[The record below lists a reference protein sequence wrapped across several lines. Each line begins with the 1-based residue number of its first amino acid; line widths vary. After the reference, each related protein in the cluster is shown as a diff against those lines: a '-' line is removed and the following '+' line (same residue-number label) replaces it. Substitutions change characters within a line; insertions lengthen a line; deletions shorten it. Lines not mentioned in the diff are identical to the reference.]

1 MGESEFGD
9 WLDEMRLALKAWGD
23 FIVERV
29 TELVRLDLGDEAYK
43 SFFKIPPDYRIK
55 ERKSALKKLKK
66 KKYAQPKEQMTDLVG
81 ARFVVLL
88 KTDIVVIERAIVG
101 QTAWA
106 ISRDRNPV
114 DEQAK
119 DPTSF
124 EYQSVHYLLRNNKEL
139 IFNGVTIPEGLSCEL
154 QIRTVLQHAYAE
166 LGHDRIHKG
175 EQHIPLTAQ
184 RLVARCMALMETTD
198 EMFVN
203 AVHELDQVN
212 RELEDWCTFLDE
224 TIKPILTTITPTS
237 NDSEAR
243 DILDTYKDLLK
254 EAGLDRVKAELTPF
268 VTKKIQERAAS
279 TGGLFAKPVV
289 LAVYWIVKTHPFEVS
304 QIWPVPGLRNG
315 LDQVKAD
322 LGVA

>member
-1 MGESEFGD
+1 MCP
-9 WLDEMRLALKAWGD
+9 ALEAWGS
-23 FIVERV
+23 FIVGRV
-29 TELVRLDLGDEAYK
+29 TELVKLELGDEAYK
-43 SFFKIPPDYRIK
+43 SFFKIQPSYRSK
-55 ERKSALKKLKK
+55 EVKSAIKKLKK
-66 KKYAQPKEQMTDLVG
+66 KKYALPKEQMTDLVG

-88 KTDIVVIERAIVG
+88 KTDMAVVEKAIVS

-106 ISRDRNPV
+106 SSRDRNPV

-124 EYQSVHYLLRNNKEL
+124 EYQSVHYLLRNTKEF
-139 IFNGVTIPEGLSCEL
+139 IHNGVKIPEGLSCEV

-166 LGHDRIHKG
+166 LGHDRIYKS
-175 EQHIPLTAQ
+175 EQHVPLTVQ

-203 AVHELDQVN
+203 AVHELNQVN
-212 RELEDWCTFLDE
+212 REIEHWCSFLDE
-224 TIKPILTTITPTS
+224 TVNPILNSIIPTS
-237 NDSEAR
+237 SDPDAR

-254 EAGLDRVKAELTPF
+254 ETGLDAVKAELTPF

-279 TGGLFAKPVV
+279 VGGLFAKPVV
-289 LAVYWIVKTHPFEVS
+289 LVVYWLVKTHPFEVE
-304 QIWPVPGLRNG
+304 QLWPVPGLRNG
-315 LDQVKAD
+315 FDQVKSD

>member
-1 MGESEFGD
+1 MGNSDFGD
-9 WLDEMRLALKAWGD
+9 WLDEMRPALEAWGD
-23 FIVERV
+23 FIVGRV
-29 TELVRLDLGDEAYK
+29 AELVQLDLGDEAYK
-43 SFFKIPPDYRIK
+43 KFFKTPPSYRSK

-66 KKYAQPKEQMTDLVG
+66 KRYAQPKEQMTDLVG

-88 KTDIVVIERAIVG
+88 KTDIEVVERAIVG

-106 ISRDRNPV
+106 ISRDRNPL

-124 EYQSVHYLLRNNKEL
+124 EYQSVHYLLRNNKEF
-139 IFNGVTIPEGLSCEL
+139 IHNDVTIPEGLSCEV
-154 QIRTVLQHAYAE
+154 QIRTLLQHAYAE
-166 LGHDRIHKG
+166 LGHDRIYKG
-175 EQHIPLTAQ
+175 EQHIPLTVQ

-212 RELEDWCTFLDE
+212 REIEHWCDFLDQ
-224 TIKPILTTITPTS
+224 TVKPILTTITPTW

-243 DILDTYKDLLK
+243 DILNTYKDLLK
-254 EAGLDRVKAELTPF
+254 EASLDSVKAELTPF
-268 VTKKIQERAAS
+268 VIKKIQERAAS

-289 LAVYWIVKTHPFEVS
+289 LAVYWLVKAHPYEVS
-304 QIWPVPGLRNG
+304 QVWPVPGLRNG

>member
-1 MGESEFGD
+1 MNESEFGD
-9 WLDEMRLALKAWGD
+9 WLDELRPALEAWGD

-29 TELVRLDLGDEAYK
+29 TEFVKLDLGDEAYR
-43 SFFKIPPDYRIK
+43 SFFKIPPGYRCK
-55 ERKSALKKLKK
+55 ERKSALKKLIK

-81 ARFVVLL
+81 SRFVVLL
-88 KTDIVVIERAIVG
+88 KTDIEVVERAIAG

-106 ISRDRNPV
+106 LSRDRNPV

-124 EYQSVHYLLRNNKEL
+124 EYQSVHYLLRNTKE
-139 IFNGVTIPEGLSCEL
+139 FSHNGVLIPEGLSCEV

-166 LGHDRIHKG
+166 MGHDRIYKG
-175 EQHIPLTAQ
+175 EHVPLTVQ

-212 RELEDWCTFLDE
+212 REIEHWCTFLDE
-224 TIKPILTTITPTS
+224 TVKPILGSITPTS
-237 NDSEAR
+237 SDPEAR
-243 DILDTYKDLLK
+243 DILETYKSLLK
-254 EAGLDRVKAELTPF
+254 EASLVGVKAELTPF

-279 TGGLFAKPVV
+279 VGGLFAKPVV
-289 LAVYWIVKTHPFEVS
+289 LAVYWLVKTHPFEVS
-304 QIWPVPGLRNG
+304 QVWPVPGLRND
-315 LDQVKAD
+315 LDKVKAD

>member
-1 MGESEFGD
+1 MNETEFGD
-9 WLDEMRLALKAWGD
+9 WLDELRPALEAWGD

-29 TELVRLDLGDEAYK
+29 TELVSLELGEEAYK
-43 SFFKIPPDYRIK
+43 SFFKIPPSCRSK
-55 ERKSALKKLKK
+55 ETKSAIKKLQK

-81 ARFVVLL
+81 SRFVVLL
-88 KTDIVVIERAIVG
+88 KTDIDVVERAIAG

-124 EYQSVHYLLRNNKEL
+124 DYQSVHYLLRNTKEF
-139 IFNGVTIPEGLSCEL
+139 IHKHVKIPEGLSCEV

-166 LGHDRIHKG
+166 LGHDRIYKG
-175 EQHIPLTAQ
+175 EHVPLTVQ

-212 RELEDWCTFLDE
+212 REIEHWCTFLDE
-224 TIKPILTTITPTS
+224 TVKPILASITPTS
-237 NDSEAR
+237 SDPESR
-243 DILDTYKDLLK
+243 DILDTYKDMLK
-254 EAGLDRVKAELTPF
+254 EASLDSVKAELTPF

-279 TGGLFAKPVV
+279 VGGLFEKPVV
-289 LAVYWIVKTHPFEVS
+289 LAVYWLVKNHPFEVS
-304 QIWPVPGLRNG
+304 QVWPVPGLRNG

>member
-1 MGESEFGD
+1 MSETEFGD
-9 WLDEMRLALKAWGD
+9 WLDEFRPALEAWAD

-29 TELVRLDLGDEAYK
+29 TEFVKLELGDEVYK
-43 SFFKIPPDYRIK
+43 SFFKIPPSYRSK
-55 ERKSALKKLKK
+55 EKKSAIKKLQR
-66 KKYAQPKEQMTDLVG
+66 KKYALPKEQMTDLVG
-81 ARFVVLL
+81 SRFVVLL
-88 KTDIVVIERAIVG
+88 KTDIYVVEKAITG

-124 EYQSVHYLLRNNKEL
+124 EYQSVHYLLRNTKEF
-139 IFNGVTIPEGLSCEL
+139 IHKGVTIPEGLSCEV
-154 QIRTVLQHAYAE
+154 QIRTVLQHSYAE
-166 LGHDRIHKG
+166 LGHDRIYKG
-175 EQHIPLTAQ
+175 DHVPLSVQ

-212 RELEDWCTFLDE
+212 REIEHWCTFLDE
-224 TIKPILTTITPTS
+224 TVKPILPFITPTS
-237 NDSEAR
+237 TDPESRE
-243 DILDTYKDLLK
+243 ILDTYKDLLK
-254 EAGLDRVKAELTPF
+254 GASLDSVKALLTPF
-268 VTKKIQERAAS
+268 VTNKIQVRAAS
-279 TGGLFAKPVV
+279 ADGLFAKPVV
-289 LAVYWIVKTHPFEVS
+289 LAVYWLVKNHSFEVS
-304 QIWPVPGLRNG
+304 QVWPVPGLSND

>member
-1 MGESEFGD
+1 MNETEFGD
-9 WLDEMRLALKAWGD
+9 WLDELRPALEAWGG

-29 TELVRLDLGDEAYK
+29 TELVRLELGEEAYK
-43 SFFKIPPDYRIK
+43 SFFKIPPGCRSK
-55 ERKSALKKLKK
+55 ENKSAIKKLQK

-81 ARFVVLL
+81 SRFVVLL
-88 KTDIVVIERAIVG
+88 KTDIDVVERAIVG

-124 EYQSVHYLLRNNKEL
+124 DYQSVHYLLRNNKEF
-139 IFNGVTIPEGLSCEL
+139 IHKGVKIPEGLSCEV

-166 LGHDRIHKG
+166 LGHDRIYKG
-175 EQHIPLTAQ
+175 EHVPLTVQ

-212 RELEDWCTFLDE
+212 REIEHWCTFLDE
-224 TIKPILTTITPTS
+224 TVKPILVSITPTS
-237 NDSEAR
+237 SDTESR

-254 EAGLDRVKAELTPF
+254 EASLDGVKAELTPF

-279 TGGLFAKPVV
+279 VGGLFAKPVV
-289 LAVYWIVKTHPFEVS
+289 LAVYWLVKHHPFEVS
-304 QIWPVPGLRNG
+304 QVWPVPGLRNG

>member
-1 MGESEFGD
+1 MGEAEFGD
-9 WLDEMRLALKAWGD
+9 WLDGMRPALEAWGD
-23 FIVERV
+23 FIVARV
-29 TELVRLDLGDEAYK
+29 TELVKLDLGDEAYK
-43 SFFKIPPDYRIK
+43 PFFKIPPGYRSK
-55 ERKSALKKLKK
+55 DRKSAVKKLKK

-88 KTDIVVIERAIVG
+88 KTDIEIVERAIVG
-101 QTAWA
+101 QTGWA

-124 EYQSVHYLLRNNKEL
+124 EYQSVHYLLRNNKE
-139 IFNGVTIPEGLSCEL
+139 FVHKGVTIPEGLSCEV

-166 LGHDRIHKG
+166 LGHDRIYKG
-175 EQHIPLTAQ
+175 EQHVPLSVQ

-212 RELEDWCTFLDE
+212 REIEHWCAFLDE
-224 TIKPILTTITPTS
+224 TLKPILTTITPTC
-237 NDSEAR
+237 DDHEAR

-254 EAGLDRVKAELTPF
+254 EAGLDSVKADLTPF
-268 VTKKIQERAAS
+268 VTKKIQERAS
-279 TGGLFAKPVV
+279 RGGLFAKPVV
-289 LAVYWIVKTHPFEVS
+289 LAVYWLVKTHPFEVS
-304 QIWPVPGLRNG
+304 QIWPVPGLRNE

>member
-1 MGESEFGD
+1 MNETEFGD
-9 WLDEMRLALKAWGD
+9 WLDELRPALEAWGN

-29 TELVRLDLGDEAYK
+29 TELVRLELGEEAYK
-43 SFFKIPPDYRIK
+43 SFFKIPPGYRSK
-55 ERKSALKKLKK
+55 EKKSAIKKLQK

-81 ARFVVLL
+81 SRFVVLL
-88 KTDIVVIERAIVG
+88 KTDIDVVERAIVG

-124 EYQSVHYLLRNNKEL
+124 DYQSVHYLLRNTKEF
-139 IFNGVTIPEGLSCEL
+139 IHKGVKIPEGLSCEV

-166 LGHDRIHKG
+166 LGHDRIYKG
-175 EQHIPLTAQ
+175 EHVPLTVQ

-212 RELEDWCTFLDE
+212 REIEHWCTFLDE
-224 TIKPILTTITPTS
+224 TVKPILPSITPTTS
-237 NDSEAR
+237 DPESR

-254 EAGLDRVKAELTPF
+254 EASLDGVKAELTPF

-279 TGGLFAKPVV
+279 AGGLFAKPVV
-289 LAVYWIVKTHPFEVS
+289 LAVYWLVKNRPFEVS
-304 QIWPVPGLRNG
+304 QVWPVPGLRNG

>member
-1 MGESEFGD
+1 MNENEFGD
-9 WLDEMRLALKAWGD
+9 WLDELRPALQAWGG
-23 FIVERV
+23 FIVGRI
-29 TELVRLDLGDEAYK
+29 TELVKLELGDEAYK
-43 SFFKIPPDYRIK
+43 SFFKIPPDYRYK

-81 ARFVVLL
+81 SRFVVLL
-88 KTDIVVIERAIVG
+88 KTDIEVVERAIVG
-101 QTAWA
+101 QTAWSL
-106 ISRDRNPV
+106 SRDRNPV

-124 EYQSVHYLLRNNKEL
+124 EYQSVHYLLRNNKE
-139 IFNGVTIPEGLSCEL
+139 FSHNGVTIPEGLSCEV

-166 LGHDRIHKG
+166 LGHDRIYKG
-175 EQHIPLTAQ
+175 EHVPLTVQ

-198 EMFVN
+198 EMFVH

-212 RELEDWCTFLDE
+212 REIEHWCTFLDE
-224 TIKPILTTITPTS
+224 TVKPILVSITPTS
-237 NDSEAR
+237 SDPEAR
-243 DILDTYKDLLK
+243 DILDTYKGLLK
-254 EAGLDRVKAELTPF
+254 EASLDGVKAELTPF

-279 TGGLFAKPVV
+279 AGGLFAKPVV
-289 LAVYWIVKTHPFEVS
+289 LVVYWLVKAYPFDVN
-304 QIWPVPGLRNG
+304 QVWPVPGLRNG

>member
-1 MGESEFGD
+1 MNESVFSD
-9 WLDEMRLALKAWGD
+9 WLDELRPALEAWGD
-23 FIVERV
+23 FIVGRV
-29 TELVRLDLGDEAYK
+29 TEFVKLDLGDEAYK
-43 SFFKIPPDYRIK
+43 SFFKLPPSYRCK
-55 ERKSALKKLKK
+55 EKQSALKKLKK

-81 ARFVVLL
+81 SRFVVLL
-88 KTDIVVIERAIVG
+88 KTDIEVVERAIVG

-106 ISRDRNPV
+106 LSRDRNPL

-124 EYQSVHYLLRNNKEL
+124 DYQSVHYLLRNTKE
-139 IFNGVTIPEGLSCEL
+139 FSHNGVTIPEGLSCEV

-166 LGHDRIHKG
+166 LGHDRIYKG
-175 EQHIPLTAQ
+175 EHVPLTVQ

-203 AVHELDQVN
+203 AVYELDQVN
-212 RELEDWCTFLDE
+212 REIEHWCTFLDE
-224 TIKPILTTITPTS
+224 TVKPILISITPTS
-237 NDSEAR
+237 NDPDAR

-254 EAGLDRVKAELTPF
+254 EASLDGVKAELTPF

-279 TGGLFAKPVV
+279 VGGLFAKPVV
-289 LAVYWIVKTHPFEVS
+289 LAVYWLVKNHHFEVS
-304 QIWPVPGLRNG
+304 QVWPVPGLRNG

-322 LGVA
+322 LGKA

>member
-1 MGESEFGD
+1 MNENEFGD
-9 WLDEMRLALKAWGD
+9 WLDELRPALEAWVD
-23 FIVERV
+23 FIVGRV
-29 TELVRLDLGDEAYK
+29 TELVKLDMGEEAYK
-43 SFFKIPPDYRIK
+43 SFFKIPPSYRSK

-66 KKYAQPKEQMTDLVG
+66 KNYAQPEEQMTDLVG
-81 ARFVVLL
+81 SRFVVLL
-88 KTDIVVIERAIVG
+88 KTDIEVVERAIVG

-106 ISRDRNPV
+106 LSRDRCPV

-124 EYQSVHYLLRNNKEL
+124 EYQSTHYLLRNNQK
-139 IFNGVTIPEGLSCEL
+139 FSHNGVTIPDGLSCEV

-166 LGHDRIHKG
+166 LGHDRIYKG
-175 EQHIPLTAQ
+175 EHVPLTVQ

-212 RELEDWCTFLDE
+212 REIEHWCTFLDE
-224 TIKPILTTITPTS
+224 TIKPILASITPTS
-237 NDSEAR
+237 SDPEAC
-243 DILDTYKDLLK
+243 DILDTYKSLLK
-254 EAGLDRVKAELTPF
+254 EASLEGVKAELTPF

-279 TGGLFAKPVV
+279 VGGLFAKPVV
-289 LAVYWIVKTHPFEVS
+289 LAVYWLVKNHSFEVS
-304 QIWPVPGLRNG
+304 QVWPVPGLRNG

>member
-1 MGESEFGD
+1 MNESEFGD
-9 WLDEMRLALKAWGD
+9 WLDELHPALAAWGD
-23 FIVERV
+23 FIVGRI
-29 TELVRLDLGDEAYK
+29 TELVELDIGDEAYQ
-43 SFFKIPPDYRIK
+43 SFFKIPPGYRCK

-81 ARFVVLL
+81 SRFVVLL
-88 KTDIVVIERAIVG
+88 KSDIEVVERAIVG
-101 QTAWA
+101 QTTWA
-106 ISRDRNPV
+106 LSRDRNPV

-124 EYQSVHYLLRNNKEL
+124 EYQSVHYLLRNTQEFSHNS
-139 IFNGVTIPEGLSCEL
+139 VTIPEGLSCEV

-166 LGHDRIHKG
+166 LGHDRIYKG
-175 EQHIPLTAQ
+175 EHIPLTVQ

-212 RELEDWCTFLDE
+212 REIEHWCTFLDE
-224 TIKPILTTITPTS
+224 TIKPIWASITPTS
-237 NDSEAR
+237 SDPEAR
-243 DILDTYKDLLK
+243 DILDTYKSLLK
-254 EAGLDRVKAELTPF
+254 EASLEGVKAELTPF

-279 TGGLFAKPVV
+279 AGSLFAKPVV
-289 LAVYWIVKTHPFEVS
+289 LAVYWLVKKHPFEVN
-304 QIWPVPGLRNG
+304 QAWPVPGLRKG
-315 LDQVKAD
+315 LEQVKAD

>member
-9 WLDEMRLALKAWGD
+9 WLDEVRPALEAWGR
-23 FIVERV
+23 FIVERI
-29 TELVRLDLGDEAYK
+29 TELVELDLGEEAYK
-43 SFFKIPPDYRIK
+43 AFFKIPPSYRAK
-55 ERKSALKKLKK
+55 ERKSALKKLQK

-88 KTDIVVIERAIVG
+88 KTDIDIVERAIVG
-101 QTAWA
+101 QTVWA
-106 ISRDRNPV
+106 LSRDRSPM

-124 EYQSVHYLLRNNKEL
+124 EYQSVHYLLRNNNQF
-139 IFNGVTIPEGLSCEL
+139 IHNGVKIPDGLSCEV

-166 LGHDRIHKG
+166 LGHDRIYKG
-175 EQHIPLTAQ
+175 EHVPLTVQ

-198 EMFVN
+198 DMFVN
-203 AVHELDQVN
+203 AVRELDQVN
-212 RELEDWCTFLDE
+212 REREQWCVFLDE
-224 TIKPILTTITPTS
+224 TITPIVTVTSPTS
-237 NDSEAR
+237 KDPEAR
-243 DILDTYKDLLK
+243 DILDAYKDILK
-254 EAGLDRVKAELTPF
+254 GASLEAVKAELTPF
-268 VTKKIQERAAS
+268 VIKKIQERATS

-289 LAVYWIVKTHPFEVS
+289 LVVYWLVKNHPFEVS
-304 QIWPVPGLRNG
+304 QTWPVPGLRNG

>member
-9 WLDEMRLALKAWGD
+9 WLDEMRPTLEAWGD
-23 FIVERV
+23 FIVGRV
-29 TELVRLDLGDEAYK
+29 AELVQLDLGNEAYK
-43 SFFKIPPDYRIK
+43 KFFKIPPSYRSK

-66 KKYAQPKEQMTDLVG
+66 KRYSQPKEQMTDLVG

-88 KTDIVVIERAIVG
+88 KTDIEVVERAIVG

-106 ISRDRNPV
+106 ISRDRNPL

-124 EYQSVHYLLRNNKEL
+124 EYQSVHYLLRNNKEF
-139 IFNGVTIPEGLSCEL
+139 IHNGVTIPEGLSCEV
-154 QIRTVLQHAYAE
+154 QIRTLLQHAYAE
-166 LGHDRIHKG
+166 LGHDRIYKG
-175 EQHIPLTAQ
+175 EQHIPLTVQ

-212 RELEDWCTFLDE
+212 RELEHWCDFLDQ
-224 TIKPILTTITPTS
+224 TVKPILTTITPTCH
-237 NDSEAR
+237 DSEAR
-243 DILDTYKDLLK
+243 DILNTYKDLLK
-254 EAGLDRVKAELTPF
+254 EASLDGVKAELTPF
-268 VTKKIQERAAS
+268 VTKKIQERAS
-279 TGGLFAKPVV
+279 LTGGLFAKPVV
-289 LAVYWIVKTHPFEVS
+289 LAVYWLVKAHPYEVS
-304 QIWPVPGLRNG
+304 QIWPVPGMRNG